1 MLISSISLR
10 EKLDEKLALERE
22 DEDSDYFILEDDV
35 ISKSSEDFSIDFE
48 DESAIEAQEKII
60 SELKEKIK
68 NINELFN
75 IDDNL
80 EEEDFI
86 LDFET
91 NNKNSKKNSIDVDV
105 KSETEDLDEICFEVE
120 ENERI
125 TLDFRIDDKFFKF
138 EILEKNNIKDEQL
151 IRYSRCLR
159 NIKKGIKEI
168 YKLNLEP
175 ILKCSK
181 WINPVYFFKE
191 DCYKDNQNYDERFLV
206 DGKLKNSTSA
216 CYFSARQE
224 ITFYTNKVFEPKIK
238 HDLDSLFHE
247 YGHHLL
253 QNIEWVYFYD
263 ENKKRKF
270 DNLIKADYKIAS
282 RRKLFLTKTN
292 YKRYYEHVCPPLNF
306 ILNLKEM
313 KESFVSY
320 NGYSHE
326 LFAEIFC
333 DILMHKQKVVKINK
347 FKNKDL
353 KLMNIFPNT
362 RYIVDQLIK
371 GKGINKYKRFKK

>member
-10 EKLDEKLALERE
+10 EKLDEELALERE
-22 DEDSDYFILEDDV
+22 NEDGDYFILEDDV
-35 ISKSSEDFSIDFE
+35 ISKNSEDFTIDFE

-68 NINELFN
+68 NTNELFN
-75 IDDNL
+75 IDDDL
-80 EEEDFI
+80 EEDDFI
-86 LDFET
+86 LDFESD
-91 NNKNSKKNSIDVDV
+91 NKKSKKNSIDVEV
-105 KSETEDLDEICFEVE
+105 KSETEDLDEIYAEVE

-125 TLDFRIDDKFFKF
+125 TLCFRIDNKYFNF
-138 EILEKNNIKDEQL
+138 EILDKNNIKEQQL
-151 IRYSRCLR
+151 VRYSRCFR
-159 NIKKGIKEI
+159 NIQKGVREI
-168 YKLNLEP
+168 DKLNLKSNFKYP
-175 ILKCSK
+175 V
-181 WINPVYFFKE
+181 WINPIYFFKE
-191 DCYKDNQNYDERFLV
+191 DCYKDNQKYAERFMVNGELA
-206 DGKLKNSTSA
+206 NSTPA
-216 CYFSARQE
+216 CYSPGKQE
-224 ITFYTNKVFEPKIK
+224 IIFYTNKEFEPNIK
-238 HDLDSLFHE
+238 HNLGYVFHE

-253 QNIEWVYFYD
+253 HNIQWLLCRD
-263 ENKKRKF
+263 ESKKRKF
-270 DNLIKADYKIAS
+270 NNLIKADYKIAT
-282 RRKLFLTKTN
+282 RRKNFLTKTN

-313 KESFVSY
+313 KKSFVSY
-320 NGYSHE
+320 NGYSQE

-362 RYIVDQLIK
+362 RYIVNQLIK